1 MSLNYDVIVIG
12 TGAGALVSA
21 LRAHDGGARVGLF
34 EKGDQVGGTSAW
46 SGGMVWI
53 PNNPHMIEAG
63 IPDSTDE
70 AVGYIMA
77 MSNGLIDE
85 KLARELVEAGPE
97 MVTWLEENTPTRFQ
111 LIESFPDYHPEE
123 VGGKTAGGRSLECP
137 LYPFDELGEWAAR
150 VTRGPQL
157 DGSTRMGESPLGN
170 QPVFGIDPAE
180 LERRKERDER
190 GSGQGLIG
198 PLLRACLDR
207 GIEPQVSHA
216 AVELIT
222 ENSAVRGAVFDTPE
236 GRKEVSSGAVILA
249 TGGFERDERL
259 KQAFMRGPLER
270 FASVPTNTGDGLR
283 MVMRVGAAL
292 GNMREAWWVPMID
305 VDVPGRGMTAW
316 MINPE
321 RTWPR
326 TIMVNSKGQ
335 RFANEATE
343 YNALGA
349 AFHVMDATGYGY
361 ANLPAWMIF
370 DQVYLERYGIAVH
383 QAGQPVPDWLI
394 QAGSVEELAE
404 RIGAPADQLAATLE
418 RWNGFCAQ
426 GHDDDF
432 NRGDSAHDRYWG
444 DRRIGTGHE
453 STLGPIDTAP
463 YYAVQM
469 HPGALGTKGGP
480 RTDVN
485 GQVEHVDGAPI
496 DGLYATGNVVSSV
509 MGGTYGGAGG
519 TLAPAMVFGWLA
531 GAHAAESVLARQAA
545 SA

>member
-1 MSLNYDVIVIG
+1 MTEEFDVIVIG

-21 LRAHDGGARVGLF
+21 LRAHEEGARVGIF

-53 PNNPHMIEAG
+53 PNNPHMREAG
-63 IPDSTDE
+63 IDDSVEE
-70 AVGYIMA
+70 AVTYIMA

-85 KLARELVEAGPE
+85 KLAHELVVSGPD
-97 MVTWLEENTPTRFQ
+97 MVTWLEEKTPTKFQ
-111 LIESFPDYHPEE
+111 LIEAFPDYHPEE
-123 VGGKTAGGRSLECP
+123 EGGKPTGGRSLECP
-137 LYPFDELGEWAAR
+137 LYPFEDLGPWAAR

-157 DGSTRMGESPLGN
+157 DGSTRMGETPLGN

-180 LERRKERDER
+180 LERRKVRDER

-207 GIEPQVSHA
+207 GLEPFVNHE

-222 ENSAVRGAVFDTPE
+222 ENDAVRGVIFETAD
-236 GRKEVSSGAVILA
+236 GRKEVPAGAVILA

-259 KQAFMRGPLER
+259 KQSFMRGPLER

-305 VDVPGRGMTAW
+305 VDVPGHGVTAW

-326 TIMVNSKGQ
+326 TIMVNPQGR
-335 RFANEATE
+335 RFVNEATE

-349 AFHVMDATGYGY
+349 SFHVMDPTGYGY
-361 ANLPAWMIF
+361 ANLPAWMVF
-370 DQVYLERYGIAVH
+370 DQAYLERYGIAVH
-383 QAGQPVPDWLI
+383 QAGEPVPDWLV
-394 QAGSVEELAE
+394 QGATVDELAA
-404 RIGAPADQLAATLE
+404 RIDVPAANLAATLE
-418 RWNGFCAQ
+418 RWNGFCAG

-444 DRRIGTGHE
+444 DRRIGSGVE
-453 STLGPIDTAP
+453 STLGPVDTAP
-463 YYAVQM
+463 YYAVRM
-469 HPGALGTKGGP
+469 RPGALGTKGGP

-485 GQVEHVDGAPI
+485 GQVEHIDGHPI
-496 DGLYATGNVVSSV
+496 DGLYATGNVASSV

-519 TLAPAMVFGWLA
+519 TLAPAMVFGWIA
-531 GAHAAESVLARQAA
+531 GAHAAGASLALRSHA
-545 SA
+545 S